1 MFNILILSVVGTR
14 LPITAKLLP
23 SEREV
28 QRLFEEAKNIDVE
41 KSIFFPSRRG

>member
-14 LPITAKLLP
+14 LPITAKFLP
-23 SEREV
+23 SEQEV